1 MEQQNV
7 LDLAS
12 HFSSLK
18 DPRIERTREHKLL
31 DIIII
36 AICGTIC
43 GADGWVAIEQFGKA
57 KEAWLKTILEL
68 PNGIPSHDTFGRV
81 FRHLDPVEF
90 ERCFFEWVQSISGK
104 VKGVIALDGKKLR
117 HSYDKASG
125 KKALHMVSA
134 WAAENRLVL
143 AQVAVDK
150 KSNEITAIPLLLQKL
165 SLSGCII
172 TIDAMGTQKKFTKQI
187 VDDDGDFVIALK
199 KNQGTL
205 RKGVELAFERA
216 LEGSSQEIQ
225 VYFYETM
232 EKGHGRVEIR
242 RHWMIDEEDVIAQ
255 LDPKGV
261 WKGLRSIGMV
271 QSERTIGQKMTK
283 ETRYYIM
290 SFEKKVQTFAD
301 AVRSH
306 WGIENKVHWVLDI
319 AFREDDSHVR
329 TGHADHNLAVLRHIA
344 LNLLRQEET
353 AKVGIKTKRLHA
365 GWDNEYLLKVLGL
378 QDEVLVA

>member
-18 DPRIERTREHKLL
+18 DPRVERTKEHKLL

-104 VKGVIALDGKKLR
+104 VEGVIALDGKKLR

-165 SLSGCII
+165 SLSSCII

-205 RKGVELAFERA
+205 RKGVEQTFVRA
-216 LEGSSQEIQ
+216 LEGSSQETH
-225 VYFYETM
+225 VSFYETM

-242 RHWMIDEEDVIAQ
+242 RHWMIDKEDVIAQ
-255 LDPKGV
+255 LDPKGE

-271 QSERTIGQKMTK
+271 QSERTIGQKVTK
-283 ETRYYIM
+283 ETRYYII

-306 WGIENKVHWVLDI
+306 WGIG
-319 AFREDDSHVR
+319 ATRFRL
-329 TGHADHNLAVLRHIA
+329 NA
-344 LNLLRQEET
+344 LKSVGT
-353 AKVGIKTKRLHA
+353 ASKAKP
-365 GWDNEYLLKVLGL
+365 
-378 QDEVLVA
+378 